1 MCIWFCV
8 KQGPGVSES
17 KAAGDGAGALA
28 AEVEATEEENG
39 GKSDA
44 ESSIVRGSD
53 TEVGRTK
60 SQQRKVK
67 KGVAQ
72 GALSPRVTRAM
83 QAPTLVDHSAR
94 LVLFSVSTDGCT
106 CLI

>member
-1 MCIWFCV
+1 MCIWL
-8 KQGPGVSES
+8 QGAGVSES
-17 KAAGDGAGALA
+17 KAAGDGAGDLA
-28 AEVEATEEENG
+28 AEVEATEEENING

-72 GALSPRVTRAM
+72 GALPPRVTRAM